1 MPDRR
6 NVLLIVVDQW
16 RGDCLPVLG
25 HPCLKTP
32 NLDALCAEG
41 VTFRNHYTQC
51 VPCGP
56 GRASLLTGMYMM
68 NHRAVQNTIPLD
80 ARHSNLALE
89 TRKLGYDPVLVGY
102 TTTTPDPRTAA
113 FDDPRFT
120 VLGDLMDGWRP
131 VGAFEPRKEGYFGWV
146 AHNGFPVPAVPD
158 DIWLPRERA
167 AGDIGAVRKP
177 STIPAELSDTAW
189 FTERALTYLAGN
201 RDLPW
206 LLHLGYYR
214 PHPPFIAPE
223 PYHAMY
229 DPDDMPAPVRGPS
242 WHAEAEQHPLLD
254 FYLQNNPRKSFFQNG
269 EGLGCE
275 MDEREVRV
283 MRAAYYGLMSEID
296 DQLGRVFQHLKDTG
310 QWDDTLIVFTCDHGE
325 QLGDHYLLGKMGYF
339 SESFHIPMIVRDP
352 RAEADGA
359 RGRIVDRFT
368 ETVDCLPTILDW
380 LGAPIPRQVDGR
392 SLLPFCHG
400 QTPED
405 WRTEVHYEF
414 DYRDLFYSTPES
426 WLGLRMDDCSLTVI
440 QDESYKYV
448 HFTDLPPLFFD
459 LKADPGELRNLAG
472 DPAQQGRMLEYA
484 QKMLSWRMRY
494 AERTLTHYA
503 ASPEGLR
510 VRA

>member
-1 MPDRR
+1 
-6 NVLLIVVDQW
+6 
-16 RGDCLPVLG
+16 
-25 HPCLKTP
+25 
-32 NLDALCAEG
+32 
-41 VTFRNHYTQC
+41 
-51 VPCGP
+51 
-56 GRASLLTGMYMM
+56 
-68 NHRAVQNTIPLD
+68 
-80 ARHSNLALE
+80 
-89 TRKLGYDPVLVGY
+89 
-102 TTTTPDPRTAA
+102 
-113 FDDPRFT
+113 
-120 VLGDLMDGWRP
+120 
-131 VGAFEPRKEGYFGWV
+131 
-146 AHNGFPVPAVPD
+146 
-158 DIWLPRERA
+158 
-167 AGDIGAVRKP
+167 
-177 STIPAELSDTAW
+177 
-189 FTERALTYLAGN
+189 
-201 RDLPW
+201 
-206 LLHLGYYR
+206 
-214 PHPPFIAPE
+214 
-223 PYHAMY
+223 
-229 DPDDMPAPVRGPS
+229 
-242 WHAEAEQHPLLD
+242 
-254 FYLQNNPRKSFFQNG
+254 
-269 EGLGCE
+269 
-275 MDEREVRV
+275 